1 VIGWG
6 LQYVS
11 MQRRVQSW
19 LTWASEAVWTVSI
32 CSTIEPL
39 LSIITQLLCCVVPA
53 VGIDLGTT
61 YSVVGASIGGKVTI
75 IEDKAG
81 HKIFPSVVA
90 YLDDGGTN
98 SRGYAYVHPLKRM
111 LTVTLYSE
119 ANIVWS
125 FTSFER
131 IASENDF
138 QRQTIHRQ
146 KVREAL
152 FCARCG
158 S

>member
-1 VIGWG
+1 
-6 LQYVS
+6 

-19 LTWASEAVWTVSI
+19 LTWASEAVWTVSF
-32 CSTIEPL
+32 CSTIGPL
-39 LSIITQLLCCVVPA
+39 LSITYYSCVVPA